1 MRCSLMP
8 ALTYWQQFSLLL
20 LRKTK
25 RLLPDK
31 IFGFATAHACWTGIR
46 IAKIYPA
53 MREEAWLLLL
63 A

>member
-8 ALTYWQQFSLLL
+8 ALTYRQQFSLLL
-20 LRKTK
+20 LRETK

-31 IFGFATAHACWTGIR
+31 ILGFATAIACWTGIR
-46 IAKIYPA
+46 TAKTYPA

-63 A
+63 